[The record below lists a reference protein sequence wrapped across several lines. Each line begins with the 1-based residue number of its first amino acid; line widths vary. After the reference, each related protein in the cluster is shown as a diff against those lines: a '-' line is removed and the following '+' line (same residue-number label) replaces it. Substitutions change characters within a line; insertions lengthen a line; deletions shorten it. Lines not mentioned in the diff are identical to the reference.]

1 MTKLAIN
8 DLEINQ
14 QLTREAIQSLRGGCC
29 WGPCPHLLHK
39 KVKRTGK
46 KIQEIINI
54 WKP

>member
-1 MTKLAIN
+1 MTKLASN

-14 QLTREAIQSLRGGCC
+14 QLTREAIQSLRGGYCC
-29 WGPCPHLLHK
+29 WGTCLLHK